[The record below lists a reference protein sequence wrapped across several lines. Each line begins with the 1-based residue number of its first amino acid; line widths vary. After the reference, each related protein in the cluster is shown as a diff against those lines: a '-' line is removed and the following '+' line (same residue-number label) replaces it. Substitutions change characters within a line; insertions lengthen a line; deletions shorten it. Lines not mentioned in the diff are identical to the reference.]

1 MDNFISFVTSPGF
14 ILILVLVCGIT
25 AMFIS
30 KKHGKNKKAAMFDSL
45 SLGDTVVMINGME
58 GKVASL
64 REDTLEVEVGNGNR
78 IRFQKWAIKSVNGND
93 IPR

>member
-1 MDNFISFVTSPGF
+1 MDNFISIVTSPGF
-14 ILILVLVCGIT
+14 ILTLVLIAGIT
-25 AMFIS
+25 AMIIS
-30 KKHGKNKKAAMFDSL
+30 KKHDKNKKAAMFDSL

-64 REDTLEVEVGNGNR
+64 REDTFEAEFGSGNR
-78 IRFQKWAIKSVNGND
+78 IRFKKWAIKSVNGKD

>member
-1 MDNFISFVTSPGF
+1 MENLTAFLTSPGF
-14 ILILVLVCGIT
+14 ILLVALACGIT

-64 REDTLEVEVGNGNR
+64 REDTFEAEFGSGNR
-78 IRFQKWAIKSVNGND
+78 IRFKKWAIKSVNGKD